1 MKNINFKIKSLC
13 KNQLVDFIKSL
24 SLIILISFPTYN
36 SGQETG
42 LSIIKKMDQLKKPSD
57 SETIIKM
64 TLVSTKGNKERSRSR
79 VLTTIEKK
87 YDDGI
92 YKIKSLLKFSEPK
105 EVNRTAFLT
114 WNRLD
119 AKYDDQWLY
128 LPALRK
134 VKRIRAKDKERSFM
148 GSDFSYEDLSGRDL
162 DSDSYELLG
171 EDIIHGTQCYK
182 INAIPIEKKTQYGS
196 RVIWVDKKNYLMKRI
211 EFYNKKNEEIKILD
225 IPDHVK
231 NGEYWTQT
239 KLVMKNLKNG
249 HRTELD
255 IIKVTYDQ
263 GLKDNVFTESYL
275 KRN

>member
-1 MKNINFKIKSLC
+1 MKKLNYKIQKFQLTYIFKI
-13 KNQLVDFIKSL
+13 F
-24 SLIILISFPTYN
+24 LITITTLFPIFTN
-36 SGQETG
+36 AQNTG
-42 LSIIKKMDQLKKPSD
+42 LSIMEKMDQLQKPTD
-57 SETIIKM
+57 SETQIKM
-64 TLVSTKGNKERSRSR
+64 TLISNKGGKERSRSR

-92 YKIKSLLKFSEPK
+92 YKMKSLLKFSEPK
-105 EVNRTAFLT
+105 EVNGTAFLT

-148 GSDFSYEDLSGRDL
+148 GTDFSYEDLSGRNIE
-162 DSDSYELLG
+162 SDSYELIG
-171 EDIIHGTQCYK
+171 EDIIHGTECYK
-182 INAIPIEKKTQYGS
+182 INAIPIEKKTQYGA
-196 RVIWVDKKNYLMKRI
+196 RVIWVDKNKYLMKRI
-211 EFYNKKNEEIKILD
+211 EFYNKKNEQIKILD
-225 IPDHVK
+225 IPNHVK

-239 KLVMKNLKNG
+239 KLVMKNIKNE

-255 IIKVTYDQ
+255 IIKVIYDQ

-275 KRN
+275 KRK